1 MAAENREE
9 WLKNVKSVQLPFYIM
24 LYSHD
29 KGIGHSN
36 IAAKLWGLKKGA
48 EYSIDLK
55 EAGSFNSYAAFI
67 GMLIGEIISSD
78 YFGCVKK
85 ESGKKICG
93 YCPYYVLCGR
103 I

>member
-1 MAAENREE
+1 YCGN
-9 WLKNVKSVQLPFYIM
+9 
-24 LYSHD
+24 

-36 IAAKLWGLKKGA
+36 VSAKLWGLKKGA

-55 EAGSFNSYAAFI
+55 DGGSFNSYAAFI
-67 GMLIGEIISSD
+67 GMLTGEIINSD
-78 YFGCVKK
+78 YFDCVKK

-93 YCPYYVLCGR
+93 YCPYSLLCGR